1 MTNHL
6 DFEDDRPARI
16 DFGTWKTLW
25 GYTRPY
31 RKNVALM
38 CLFGFGTAIA
48 DVSFPLITRSLIDT
62 IAAGTEAPNW
72 WLHGLLYLALI
83 VMLCTSVHWFIRNG
97 GKIRTGVGHDIRR
110 EGFDTLLR
118 LPFAYYDERPVG
130 WLMARMTSDC
140 ERLTQTLTWALLE
153 YVWGGTVMLG
163 IAAAMLWMHWQLA
176 SIVLLVIPI
185 LALVSVWFQRR
196 LLRSSRRVRRTNSR
210 ITAAFNEN
218 LAGVRTSKLFGR
230 GEASLAEFQELSGEM
245 RASSVTNAQWNALY
259 LPCVLSLGAVATA
272 VALSLGGINM
282 LGVGGLT
289 PGELIAFLAYTKML
303 FDPVHNM
310 AHWFGEM
317 QMAQASAER
326 VLGLIGTKSSI
337 ADDPARLV
345 PTGGEPDDWEQL
357 EFAAVDFSYGTGN
370 PILEDFN
377 LRVRAGERIA
387 LVGATGGG
395 KSTIVNLLCR
405 FYEPT
410 GGELRFDGT
419 DYRRLPLKW
428 LQSQLG
434 VVLQT
439 PHLFSGTIADNIRYG
454 RLEATDDE
462 VSSAARAV
470 GADEFIGRL
479 DDGYASEVG
488 EGGNRLS
495 TGEKQLISFARAIIA
510 DPRIL
515 VMDEATSSIDT
526 ETESRIQRALETVLA
541 GRTSFVIAHRLSTI
555 RKADRILVVH
565 AGRIV
570 EEGDHAALLAR
581 RGRYHGLYTRQS
593 LRESTIEDPG
603 GGLPAPA

>member
-38 CLFGFGTAIA
+38 CVFGFGTAVA

-72 WLHGLLYLALI
+72 WLHGLLYLALV
-83 VMLCTSVHWFIRNG
+83 VMLCASVHWFIRNG

-176 SIVLLVIPI
+176 SIVLLVIPV

-218 LAGVRTSKLFGR
+218 LAGVRTNKLFGR
-230 GEASLAEFQELSGEM
+230 GDANLAEFQELSGEM

-326 VLGLIGTKSSI
+326 VLGLIGTESSI
-337 ADDPARLV
+337 ADDPERLV
-345 PTGGEPDDWEQL
+345 PAGEEPDDWKQL
-357 EFAAVDFSYGTGN
+357 EFAAVDFAYGTGN

-395 KSTIVNLLCR
+395 KSTIVSLLCR

-454 RLEATDDE
+454 RLDATDDE

-470 GADEFIGRL
+470 GAHEFIGRL
-479 DDGYASEVG
+479 DEGYASEVG

-555 RKADRILVVH
+555 RNADRILVVH

-570 EEGDHAALLAR
+570 EEGDHASLLAR
-581 RGRYHGLYTRQS
+581 RGRYHDLYTRQS
-593 LRESTIEDPG
+593 LRESTIEDSSD
-603 GGLPAPA
+603 GLPAPA